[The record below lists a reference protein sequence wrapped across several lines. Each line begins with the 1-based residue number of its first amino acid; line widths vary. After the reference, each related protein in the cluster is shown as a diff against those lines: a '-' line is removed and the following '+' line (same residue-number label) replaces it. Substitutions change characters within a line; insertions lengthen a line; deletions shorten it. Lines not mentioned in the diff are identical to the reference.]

1 MNTLLIG
8 STSGR
13 RKLSESTHT
22 PINFRQALASLL
34 SHLRFGGVFVLAI
47 ATAGCH
53 HAGAQRNAA
62 TEGNGSSVTNI
73 AIDGTIAQSD
83 IKRLGINITT
93 QSYYDSGQVLRNLVF
108 RNPGFEGEIWQTILR
123 CKAVTATSCTDW
135 NQWGQ
140 WPANFLEGGQFE
152 FISGPAVGQSGTV
165 TMSLPAQSQ
174 IQDQG
179 TTIGFAPL
187 AKVPAANDFVIVKKS
202 IPGNAETSWFLNA
215 SGGGVF
221 DTEFSDL
228 SPQTQGKQA
237 LRVSAEGS
245 GRWADVS
252 SIFDSMANRSFVR
265 LNGPYRLS
273 FRAKGVGGENQ
284 LRVSLVRQTKH
295 ETKFFEKGFKL
306 SNKWADYSYDFNA
319 AENGVEPGS
328 VILKF
333 SIANSSILLDD
344 VSLAS
349 TTADNPTPF
358 RDEVV
363 STLKDLHP
371 GILRY
376 WDSETSG
383 STIDN
388 LIAPAL
394 ARQRAGSSSR
404 SATAEDAAIGLHEF
418 LQLCEA
424 VDAEPYF
431 DMPAAMSPEEAKN
444 LIEYF
449 AGAPSTPYG
458 AKRAARGQ
466 TAPWTTVFPV
476 IHLELGNEQW
486 NGPVFPGLTITD
498 GVVYGKR
505 AKDIFAAAKSSPS
518 YQAAKFDLVLGAQA
532 VNTWLTGQ
540 ELANSDNYDSISFA
554 PYLFSEFNDASS
566 NEAIFGPMFAQP
578 EMIDSV
584 PAGYMAQQVKIA
596 KEAKRP
602 AKVVVYEVNLHTTN
616 GSADQASFS
625 SAVPS
630 VGAGLALVDHMLLM
644 MRDLG
649 VKTQSVWAISGYAN
663 SVNGQKETP
672 LFATVVDMGGA
683 TNLRRPQFIAEQLA
697 NRAIL
702 PTMLATKVSGSNPT
716 WRQPKSANGDI
727 QLEKAHYI
735 QSFAF
740 SDGAQRSVIVFNLN
754 RTETLP
760 ITFSGVDS
768 PNGSV
773 QIGQLTSKNIT
784 DTNES
789 QNNVRITDTNA
800 TLAPGKSYP
809 LPPFSMTVIR
819 WTVAH

>member
-1 MNTLLIG
+1 MSTLCIG
-8 STSGR
+8 SASVR
-13 RKLSESTHT
+13 HT
-22 PINFRQALASLL
+22 LASLFRP
-34 SHLRFGGVFVLAI
+34 LRFGGVLACAI

-62 TEGNGSSVTNI
+62 TEGNGGSVTNI
-73 AIDGTIAQSD
+73 AIDGTVAQND
-83 IKRLGINITT
+83 VKRLGINITT

-123 CKAVTATSCTDW
+123 CKTVTAASCTDW
-135 NQWGQ
+135 NGWGQ

-152 FISGPAVGQSGTV
+152 FISGPATGESGKV
-165 TMSLPAQSQ
+165 TMSLPAQPQ
-174 IQDQG
+174 IPDQG
-179 TTIGFAPL
+179 VTIGFAPL
-187 AKVPAANDFVIVKKS
+187 ARVPSANDFVIVKKT
-202 IPGNAETSWFLNA
+202 IPGNGETAWFLNA
-215 SGGGVF
+215 SGGGTF
-221 DTEFSDL
+221 TTEFSDL

-237 LRVSAEGS
+237 LRISAEGS
-245 GRWADVS
+245 GRYADVS
-252 SIFDSMANRSFVR
+252 SIFESMANHSFVR

-284 LRVSLVRQTKH
+284 LRASMVRQTKR
-295 ETKFFEKGFKL
+295 ETKFFEKSFKL
-306 SNKWADYSYDFNA
+306 SNKWADYNYDFNA
-319 AENGVEPGS
+319 AENGEESGS

-333 SIANSSILLDD
+333 SISNSSVLLDD

-349 TTADNPTPF
+349 TSADNPTPF

-371 GILRY
+371 GVLRY

-388 LIAPAL
+388 LIAPAF
-394 ARQRAGSSSR
+394 ARQRAGGSSR
-404 SATAEDAAIGLHEF
+404 SAIAEDVAIGLHEF
-418 LQLCEA
+418 LQLCQA
-424 VDAEPYF
+424 VGAEPYF
-431 DMPAAMSPEEAKN
+431 DMPPGMSTEEAKN

-449 AGAPSTPYG
+449 AGPASTPYG
-458 AKRAARGQ
+458 SKRAARGQ

-486 NGPVFPGLTITD
+486 NGVVFPGLTITD
-498 GVVYGKR
+498 GAVYGKR

-518 YQAAKFDLVLGAQA
+518 YQADKFDLVLGAQA

-584 PAGYMAQQVKIA
+584 PSGYMAQQVKTA
-596 KEAKRP
+596 KEAKRQ
-602 AKVVVYEVNLHTTN
+602 AKVVIYEANLHTTS

-625 SAVPS
+625 SVVPS

-649 VKTQSVWAISGYAN
+649 IKTQSVYAISGYGN
-663 SVNGQKETP
+663 SVDGKKDTP
-672 LFATVVDMGGA
+672 LFGTVVDIGGV

-702 PTMLATKVSGSNPT
+702 STMLATKVSGSNPT
-716 WRQPKSANGDI
+716 WRQTKSKNGGI
-727 QLEKAHYI
+727 ELEKAHYI
-735 QSFAF
+735 QAFAF
-740 SDGAQRSVIVFNLN
+740 SEGAQRSVIVFNLS
-754 RTETLP
+754 RAEALP
-760 ITFSGVDS
+760 ITFSGADS
-768 PNGSV
+768 PNGPV

-800 TLAPGKSYP
+800 TFAPGKPYQ

-819 WTVAH
+819 WSAAH